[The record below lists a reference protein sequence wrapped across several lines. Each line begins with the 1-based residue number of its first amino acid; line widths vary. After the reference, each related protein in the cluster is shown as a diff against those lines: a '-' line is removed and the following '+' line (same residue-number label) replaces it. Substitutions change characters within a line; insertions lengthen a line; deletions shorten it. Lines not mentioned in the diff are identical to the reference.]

1 MVASASHPVLAPV
14 GVMMAVLGYALGTYA
29 AWLCGL
35 MMQSAAPG
43 AG

>member
-1 MVASASHPVLAPV
+1 V

-35 MMQSAAPG
+35 MMGAVAPG
-43 AG
+43 

>member
-1 MVASASHPVLAPV
+1 
-14 GVMMAVLGYALGTYA
+14 VLGYALGTYA

-35 MMQSAAPG
+35 MMQAVTP

>member
-1 MVASASHPVLAPV
+1 VI
-14 GVMMAVLGYALGTYA
+14 MAVLGYAVGTYA

-35 MMQSAAPG
+35 AMQQLASGGP